1 MPLLLKTPLGRY
13 RLLAYLVGT
22 LLVILFFIGIPL
34 QVWAHSQVVVKYVG
48 TFHGFLYLVYLVA
61 CLDLVI
67 RFRLHVVR
75 FLLMAAAGFVPF
87 LSFVMERK
95 TTELLRARE
104 LAAQPQPAAASAS
117 TD

>member
-1 MPLLLKTPLGRY
+1 VPSTLKTPLGRY
-13 RLLAYLVGT
+13 RVLAYIVGT
-22 LLVILFFIGIPL
+22 LLIVLFFIGIPL
-34 QVWAHSQVVVKYVG
+34 QVWAHNDVIAKYVG
-48 TFHGFLYLVYLVA
+48 MLHGFLYLVYLVA
-61 CLDLVI
+61 CLELVL

-95 TTELLRARE
+95 TTAFLQARE
-104 LAAQPQPAAASAS
+104 MPENAHPVVASPS